1 MEKWNSN
8 FDSEENDA
16 RGCQRPMERARA
28 GPGSRGHGGRRHGQ
42 SPLTTGRSPAEYP
55 GSNRRGLH
63 QAACFV
69 QSRARATG
77 PERRSADR
85 PALKTSR
92 PVSDVTPVDHRPNAG
107 TRIAPKPARRPVFYS
122 PSVFAHEFCV
132 YTARTSQLTT
142 HRHLPRTLQV
152 LPWLEAMDHTCM
164 RNAQMFGSGPI
175 EPSIVVDNHELK
187 KTQMTYVFCTYVF
200 LKTAYKIEKS
210 YQTNGR
216 NEIQA

>member
-16 RGCQRPMERARA
+16 RPCQRPMERARA
-28 GPGSRGHGGRRHGQ
+28 GPGNRGHGGRRHGQ

-122 PSVFAHEFCV
+122 RSALPSAFSLALGFFHGSRRRTPNQIIVFQFLGSLQLDSNHIMYPFFGRDFCCIC
-132 YTARTSQLTT
+132 
-142 HRHLPRTLQV
+142 
-152 LPWLEAMDHTCM
+152 TCVGVG
-164 RNAQMFGSGPI
+164 AW
-175 EPSIVVDNHELK
+175 
-187 KTQMTYVFCTYVF
+187 
-200 LKTAYKIEKS
+200 
-210 YQTNGR
+210 
-216 NEIQA
+216 

>member
-1 MEKWNSN
+1 MYKSAEKCTKHTCLYSKNRVQNRDVMKIAKKMEKWNSN

-16 RGCQRPMERARA
+16 RPCQRPMERARA

-107 TRIAPKPARRPVFYS
+107 TRTAPKPA
-122 PSVFAHEFCV
+122 
-132 YTARTSQLTT
+132 
-142 HRHLPRTLQV
+142 HR
-152 LPWLEAMDHTCM
+152 A
-164 RNAQMFGSGPI
+164 
-175 EPSIVVDNHELK
+175 
-187 KTQMTYVFCTYVF
+187 
-200 LKTAYKIEKS
+200 
-210 YQTNGR
+210 
-216 NEIQA
+216 